1 MGKFKE
7 AVTLTE
13 VIVALISSFIVSCGL
28 FYLIINQNTIS
39 VISTN
44 YSSFLP
50 LSAAFIGFL
59 ITAFTIILAFPEEG
73 RIKNLKQF
81 EMYPELFYF
90 FIISISSQVLV
101 FIVAFI
107 GLLFQFTDWLYLF
120 IMIWALITSISFL
133 ILVVW
138 VLKKMTDLYFEK
150 GDDEDDNSS

>member
-1 MGKFKE
+1 MGKFRD
-7 AVTLTE
+7 AMTLTE
-13 VIVALISSFIVSCGL
+13 VVVALILSFIISIVL
-28 FYLIINQNTIS
+28 FKLIGYYDTSSAITS
-39 VISTN
+39 N

-73 RIKNLKQF
+73 RIKNLKEF

-90 FIISISSQVLV
+90 FIIAINSQILV

-107 GLLFQFTDWLYLF
+107 GLLFNCTNWLYLF
-120 IMIWALITSISFL
+120 IMVWVLITSICFL

-138 VLKKMTDLYFEK
+138 VLKKMTDLYFAK
-150 GDDEDDNSS
+150 GDDEEDNSS